1 MRVLLTG
8 ATGFVGRAVL
18 ARLAASDDL
27 EPVAAIRGH
36 ALPDC
41 PSRATT
47 VRTAGLS
54 ADTDWS
60 QALDQVQVVIHSA
73 ARVHVMNDT
82 ESDPLEAFRKVN
94 VEGTLGRARQ
104 AASLG
109 VRRFVFVSS
118 IKVNGEGTPL
128 NQPYFA
134 DAIPAPG
141 DPYDISK
148 MEAEQG
154 PREIASATGME
165 VVIIRPVLVYG
176 PDVRAN
182 FLSMMRWLDKG
193 IPLPFGAI
201 HNRRSL
207 VALDNLADLIVT
219 CVRPP
224 AAANQSFLV
233 SDGED
238 LSTTQLST
246 RMARALSKPARLL
259 PVPSV
264 LLERG
269 AQLLGKQALSQPLC
283 GSLQVDISKT
293 RELLGWIPPISVDEA
308 LASTANYYKESQRQA
323 GL

>member
-18 ARLAASDDL
+18 SRLVAADDL
-27 EPVAAIRGH
+27 QPVAAIRGH
-36 ALPDC
+36 ASPDY
-41 PSRATT
+41 PQDIAIVHTP
-47 VRTAGLS
+47 GLES
-54 ADTDWS
+54 DTDWS
-60 QALDQVQVVIHSA
+60 QALDQVEVVIHSA

-94 VEGTLGRARQ
+94 VEGTLSLARQ

-128 NQPYFA
+128 NEPYLA
-134 DAIPAPG
+134 DAVPAPV
-141 DPYDISK
+141 DPYGISK
-148 MEAEQG
+148 MEAERG
-154 PREIASATGME
+154 LRKIATDSGME

-176 PDVRAN
+176 PGVKAN
-182 FLSMMRWLDKG
+182 FLNMMRWLDKG
-193 IPLPFGAI
+193 VPLPFGAI

-207 VALDNLADLIVT
+207 VALDNLADLIVICT
-219 CVRPP
+219 RHP
-224 AAANQSFLV
+224 AAANQTFLV

-238 LSTTQLST
+238 LSTTQLLV
-246 RMARALSKPARLL
+246 RMGKALGKPARLL

-269 AQLLGKQALSQPLC
+269 AQILGKQALSQRLC

-293 RELLGWIPPISVDEA
+293 RELLGWNPPVSVDEA
-308 LASTANYYKESQRQA
+308 LLSAANYYKEGQR
-323 GL
+323 

>member
-18 ARLAASDDL
+18 SRLVASDDL
-27 EPVAAIRGH
+27 QPVAAIRGH
-36 ALPDC
+36 ASPDY
-41 PSRATT
+41 PQNIAI
-47 VRTAGLS
+47 VRTPGLES
-54 ADTDWS
+54 DTDWS
-60 QALDQVQVVIHSA
+60 QALDQVEVVIHSA

-94 VEGTLGRARQ
+94 VEGTLSLARQ

-109 VRRFVFVSS
+109 VRRFVFISS

-128 NQPYFA
+128 NEPYVA
-134 DAIPAPG
+134 DAVPAPA
-141 DPYDISK
+141 DPYGVSK

-154 PREIASATGME
+154 LRKIATDSGME

-176 PDVRAN
+176 PGVKAN
-182 FLSMMRWLDKG
+182 FLNMMRWLDKG
-193 IPLPFGAI
+193 VPLPFGAI

-207 VALDNLADLIVT
+207 VALDNLADLIVICT
-219 CVRPP
+219 RHP
-224 AAANQSFLV
+224 AAANQTFLV

-238 LSTTQLST
+238 LSTTQLLV
-246 RMARALSKPARLL
+246 RMGKALGKPARLL

-269 AQLLGKQALSQPLC
+269 AQILGKQALSQRLC

-293 RELLGWIPPISVDEA
+293 RELLGWNPPISVDEA
-308 LASTANYYKESQRQA
+308 LLSAANYYKERQR
-323 GL
+323 

>member
-94 VEGTLGRARQ
+94 VEGTLSLARQ

-109 VRRFVFVSS
+109 ARRFVFISS

-134 DAIPAPG
+134 DAAPAPG
-141 DPYDISK
+141 DPYGISK

-154 PREIASATGME
+154 LREIASTSGME

-176 PDVRAN
+176 PGVRAN

-219 CVRPP
+219 CVRHP
-224 AAANQSFLV
+224 AAANQTFLV

-238 LSTTQLST
+238 LSTTQLLT
-246 RMARALSKPARLL
+246 RMAQALGKSARLL

-269 AQLLGKQALSQPLC
+269 AQLLGKQSLSQRLC

>member
-18 ARLAASDDL
+18 SRLVASDDL
-27 EPVAAIRGH
+27 QPVAAIRGH
-36 ALPDC
+36 ASPDY
-41 PSRATT
+41 PQDIAI
-47 VRTAGLS
+47 VRTPGLES
-54 ADTDWS
+54 DTDWS
-60 QALDQVQVVIHSA
+60 QALDQVEVVIHSA

-94 VEGTLGRARQ
+94 VEGTLSLARQ

-109 VRRFVFVSS
+109 VRRFVFISS

-128 NQPYFA
+128 NEPYVA
-134 DAIPAPG
+134 DAVPAPA
-141 DPYDISK
+141 DPYGVSK

-154 PREIASATGME
+154 LRKIATDSGME

-176 PDVRAN
+176 PGVKAN
-182 FLSMMRWLDKG
+182 FLNMMRWLDKG
-193 IPLPFGAI
+193 VPLPFGAI

-207 VALDNLADLIVT
+207 VALDNLADLIVICT
-219 CVRPP
+219 RHP
-224 AAANQSFLV
+224 AAANQTFLV

-238 LSTTQLST
+238 LSTTQLLV
-246 RMARALSKPARLL
+246 RMGKALGKPARLL

-269 AQLLGKQALSQPLC
+269 AQILGKQALSQRLC

-293 RELLGWIPPISVDEA
+293 RELLGWNPPVSVDEA
-308 LASTANYYKESQRQA
+308 LLSAANYYKERQR
-323 GL
+323 

>member
-18 ARLAASDDL
+18 GRLAASEDL

-41 PSRATT
+41 PARVTT
-47 VRTAGLS
+47 VRTAGLDS
-54 ADTDWS
+54 DADWS
-60 QALDQVQVVIHSA
+60 QALDRAEVVIHSA

-94 VEGTLGRARQ
+94 VEGTLNLARQ
-104 AASLG
+104 AAGQG
-109 VRRFVFVSS
+109 VRRFVFISS

-128 NQPYFA
+128 NKPYFA
-134 DAIPAPG
+134 DTPPAPA
-141 DPYDISK
+141 DPYGVSK

-154 PREIASATGME
+154 LREIATDSGME

-176 PDVRAN
+176 PGVRAN
-182 FLSMMRWLDKG
+182 FLNMMRWLDKG
-193 IPLPFGAI
+193 VPLPFGAI

-207 VALDNLADLIVT
+207 VALDNLVDLILT
-219 CVRPP
+219 CIRHP
-224 AAANQSFLV
+224 AAANQTFLV

-238 LSTTQLST
+238 LSTTQLLR
-246 RMARALSKPARLL
+246 RMGQALGKPARLL

-269 AQLLGKQALSQPLC
+269 AQLLGKQGLSQRLC

-293 RELLGWIPPISVDEA
+293 RKLLGWTPPVSVNEA
-308 LASTANYYKESQRQA
+308 LLSAANYYKGRQR
-323 GL
+323 